1 MMQSSLMMVMEDHKT
16 IGVVVVMVEM
26 AMFVAEAV
34 IMVVKVAMV
43 ANLVIRM
50 RQVPMITRHH
60 HLCLPEAAEVVAV
73 VVVVVVVVVVAKPEE
88 EAMIPDQV
96 SGSRQFNSGAGMMT
110 FDRSDWPKDSA
121 LRYSLLSFLSSSSS
135 PRHFSSPPPIIP
147 QRRGCQ
153 DSMEAVEDIVILTR
167 RPRPSESCGMRHG
180 CVDRGWGCDGGHSV
194 VASRMDERPRHGRRA
209 DGHWRSNRGEAN
221 RSHAK
226 SEVVVVLAKCLGE
239 GTNTVGRARRGGGG
253 GGGTE

>member
-1 MMQSSLMMVMEDHKT
+1 MQSSLMMVMEDHKT

-96 SGSRQFNSGAGMMT
+96 SRSRQFNSGAGMMT

-121 LRYSLLSFLSSSSS
+121 LHSLLSDEKNSTWLNKRDGLEDGSTLEAKVAVTAISN
-135 PRHFSSPPPIIP
+135 
-147 QRRGCQ
+147 G
-153 DSMEAVEDIVILTR
+153 MEIEWLNSLIV
-167 RPRPSESCGMRHG
+167 M
-180 CVDRGWGCDGGHSV
+180 
-194 VASRMDERPRHGRRA
+194 ASGVCA
-209 DGHWRSNRGEAN
+209 ASAG
-221 RSHAK
+221 
-226 SEVVVVLAKCLGE
+226 VLI
-239 GTNTVGRARRGGGG
+239 GGGG
-253 GGGTE
+253 ATAATLW